1 MKTLKIIGFIFLFIL
16 LTALSQI
23 GGIILI
29 LWILIFRLFSK
40 RFTNAW
46 ARRGVNTGG
55 FVVFYLFCMFLI
67 VPPLARI
74 QDRVP
79 LPISK
84 SGALV
89 PVTYWTAI
97 FGRNYIKS
105 EGRAKLETIAESFVK
120 KHPELKVKY
129 MDCNYPFRFIGSDE
143 KHVVTG
149 FPFLEGLFPHFT
161 HLGDKADIALIYN
174 DEEGNPS
181 NLTPTAIGYG
191 SSVEPNKGEPGY
203 VGPNCPCKTKTV
215 NQKNGLDG
223 VPCVC
228 DNKRTLGFISWYSFM
243 YRNVPQNEKI
253 KLNVEKSAALI
264 RMFTPF
270 DSKIILEAHLRE
282 RLKVLRTSFGL
293 HPCKSVRHDDHF
305 HVRMGGIKYRK

>member
-1 MKTLKIIGFIFLFIL
+1 MKIL
-16 LTALSQI
+16 NIL
-23 GGIILI
+23 GIILLFAI
-29 LWILIFRLFSK
+29 LTILSQVGGVILLLWLLLYQFFKKRLK
-40 RFTNAW
+40 NTW
-46 ARRGVNTGG
+46 VRRSVHVGG
-55 FVVFYLFCMFLI
+55 FVVFYLFFI
-67 VPPLARI
+67 FVIIPPLARI

-79 LPISK
+79 LPMSK

-105 EGRAKLETIAESFVK
+105 EGRDKLETIAEAFVK

-143 KHVVTG
+143 IHEDTG
-149 FPFLEGLFPHFT
+149 FPILEGLFPHFS

-191 SSVEPNKGEPGY
+191 SSVEPNKDEPGY
-203 VGPNCPCKTKTV
+203 VGPNCPCRTKTL
-215 NQKNGLDG
+215 NQKKGKDG

-228 DNKRTLGFISWYSFM
+228 DDTLTLGFIRMYSFM
-243 YRNVPQNEKI
+243 YRNVPQNENI
-253 KLNVEKSAALI
+253 KLNTKKSASLI
-264 RMFTPF
+264 KMFTPY
-270 DSKIILEAHLRE
+270 DSRIILEAHLRE
-282 RLKVLRTSFGL
+282 RLEVLPNSFGN
-293 HPCKSVRHDDHF
+293 HSCKTVRHDDHF
-305 HVRMGGIKYRK
+305 HVRMGGIK

>member
-1 MKTLKIIGFIFLFIL
+1 MKVLNILGIILLFVI
-16 LTALSQI
+16 LTALSQV
-23 GGIILI
+23 GGIILL
-29 LWILIFRLFSK
+29 LWLLLYQFFKK
-40 RFTNAW
+40 RFKNAW
-46 ARRGVNTGG
+46 VRRGVHVGG
-55 FVVFYLFCMFLI
+55 FVVFYLFFMFVI
-67 VPPLARI
+67 IPPLARI

-79 LPISK
+79 LPMSK

-105 EGRAKLETIAESFVK
+105 EGRTKLESIAEAYVK
-120 KHPELKVKY
+120 KHPDLKVKY

-143 KHVVTG
+143 KHVNIG
-149 FPFLEGLFPHFT
+149 FPILEGLFPHFT
-161 HLGDKADIALIYN
+161 HLGDKADIALIYK

-215 NQKNGLDG
+215 QQKKGNSDG

-228 DNKRTLGFISWYSFM
+228 DNTLTLGFIRMYSFM

-253 KLNVEKSAALI
+253 KLDTVLSASLI
-264 RMFTPF
+264 KMFTPY

-282 RLKVLRTSFGL
+282 RLKVLRTSFG
-293 HPCKSVRHDDHF
+293 HHSCKTVRHDDHF
-305 HVRMGGIKYRK
+305 HVRMGGIK

>member
-1 MKTLKIIGFIFLFIL
+1 MKVLNIIGIIILFVIL
-16 LTALSQI
+16 TILSQV
-23 GGIILI
+23 GGIILL
-29 LWILIFRLFSK
+29 LWLLLYQFFKKRLK
-40 RFTNAW
+40 
-46 ARRGVNTGG
+46 NTWVRSSVHVGG
-55 FVVFYLFCMFLI
+55 FVVFYLFFI
-67 VPPLARI
+67 FVIIPPLARI

-79 LPISK
+79 LPMSK

-105 EGRAKLETIAESFVK
+105 EGRDKLETIAEAFVK

-143 KHVVTG
+143 IHEETG
-149 FPFLEGLFPHFT
+149 FPILEGLFPHFT

-191 SSVEPNKGEPGY
+191 SSVEPNKDEPGY
-203 VGPNCPCKTKTV
+203 AGPNCPCRTKTLK
-215 NQKNGLDG
+215 QKQRKDG

-228 DNKRTLGFISWYSFM
+228 DNTLTLGFIRMYSFM

-253 KLNVEKSAALI
+253 KLDTLNSASLI
-264 RMFTPF
+264 KMFTPY
-270 DSKIILEAHLRE
+270 DSRIILEAHLRE
-282 RLKVLRTSFGL
+282 RLEVLRNSFGN
-293 HPCKSVRHDDHF
+293 HSCKTVRHDDHF
-305 HVRMGGIKYRK
+305 HVRMGGIK

>member
-1 MKTLKIIGFIFLFIL
+1 MKILNILGIIL
-16 LTALSQI
+16 LFAILTILSQV
-23 GGIILI
+23 GGIILL
-29 LWILIFRLFSK
+29 LWLLLYQFFKKRLK
-40 RFTNAW
+40 NTW
-46 ARRGVNTGG
+46 VRRGVHVGG
-55 FVVFYLFCMFLI
+55 FVVFYLFFMFI
-67 VPPLARI
+67 IIPPLARI

-79 LPISK
+79 LPMSK

-105 EGRAKLETIAESFVK
+105 EGRDKLETIAEAFVK

-143 KHVVTG
+143 IHEDTG
-149 FPFLEGLFPHFT
+149 FPILEGLFPHFT

-191 SSVEPNKGEPGY
+191 SSVEPNKDEPGY
-203 VGPNCPCKTKTV
+203 VGPNCPCRTKTL
-215 NQKNGLDG
+215 NQKKRKDG

-228 DNKRTLGFISWYSFM
+228 DNTLTLGFIRMYSFM
-243 YRNVPQNEKI
+243 YRNVPQNENI
-253 KLNVEKSAALI
+253 KLDTLNSASLI
-264 RMFTPF
+264 KMFTPY
-270 DSKIILEAHLRE
+270 DSGIILEAHLRE
-282 RLKVLRTSFGL
+282 RLKVLQTSFGN
-293 HPCKSVRHDDHF
+293 HSCKTVRHDDHF
-305 HVRMGGIKYRK
+305 HVRMGGIK

>member
-29 LWILIFRLFSK
+29 LWIIIFRLFSK
-40 RFTNAW
+40 RFTNGW
-46 ARRGVNTGG
+46 ARRGINTGG

-129 MDCNYPFRFIGSDE
+129 MDCNYPFRFNING
-143 KHVVTG
+143 KRNVWI
-149 FPFLEGLFPHFT
+149 LEGLLPHIT
-161 HLGDKADIALIYN
+161 HDGTKADIALIYN
-174 DEEGNPS
+174 DNNGNPI
-181 NLTPTAIGYG
+181 NQTPTSFGYG
-191 SSVEPNKGEPGY
+191 SSVDPRPNETCTPCFCKEKGFW
-203 VGPNCPCKTKTV
+203 
-215 NQKNGLDG
+215 Q
-223 VPCVC
+223 
-228 DNKRTLGFISWYSFM
+228 YSFM
-243 YRNVPQNEKI
+243 YRILPRTEYPLNDRISGELIKIFDRQLTDKIFLEKHLQQRF
-253 KLNVEKSAALI
+253 KLHGYYA
-264 RMFTPF
+264 
-270 DSKIILEAHLRE
+270 EAGCH
-282 RLKVLRTSFGL
+282 
-293 HPCKSVRHDDHF
+293 SVRHDDHF
-305 HVRMGGIKYRK
+305 HVTLCQ

>member
-1 MKTLKIIGFIFLFIL
+1 MKVLNIIGIIILFVIL
-16 LTALSQI
+16 TILSQV
-23 GGIILI
+23 GGIILL
-29 LWILIFRLFSK
+29 LWLLLYQFFKKRLK
-40 RFTNAW
+40 NTW
-46 ARRGVNTGG
+46 VRRGVHVVG
-55 FVVFYLFCMFLI
+55 FVVFYLFFMFI
-67 VPPLARI
+67 IIPPLARI

-79 LPISK
+79 LPMSK

-105 EGRAKLETIAESFVK
+105 EGRDKLETIAEAFVK

-143 KHVVTG
+143 IHEDTG
-149 FPFLEGLFPHFT
+149 FPILEGLFPHFT

-191 SSVEPNKGEPGY
+191 SSVEPNKDEPGY
-203 VGPNCPCKTKTV
+203 VGPNCPCRTKTLK
-215 NQKNGLDG
+215 QKEGKDG

-228 DNKRTLGFISWYSFM
+228 DNTLTLGFIRMYSFM
-243 YRNVPQNEKI
+243 YRNVPQNENI
-253 KLNVEKSAALI
+253 KLDTLNSASLI
-264 RMFTPF
+264 KMFTPY
-270 DSKIILEAHLRE
+270 DSGIILEAHLRK
-282 RLKVLRTSFGL
+282 RLKVLQTSFGN
-293 HPCKSVRHDDHF
+293 HTCKTVRHDDHF
-305 HVRMGGIKYRK
+305 HVRMGGIK

>member
-1 MKTLKIIGFIFLFIL
+1 MKILNILGIIL
-16 LTALSQI
+16 LFAILTILSQV
-23 GGIILI
+23 GGIILL
-29 LWILIFRLFSK
+29 LWLLLYQFFKKRLK
-40 RFTNAW
+40 NTW
-46 ARRGVNTGG
+46 VRRGVHVVG
-55 FVVFYLFCMFLI
+55 FVVFYLFFMFI
-67 VPPLARI
+67 IIPPLARI

-79 LPISK
+79 LPMSK

-105 EGRAKLETIAESFVK
+105 EGRDKLETIAEAFVK

-143 KHVVTG
+143 IHKNTG
-149 FPFLEGLFPHFT
+149 FPILEGLFPHFT

-191 SSVEPNKGEPGY
+191 SSVEPNKDEPGY
-203 VGPNCPCKTKTV
+203 VGPNCPCRTKTL
-215 NQKNGLDG
+215 NQKKGKDG

-228 DNKRTLGFISWYSFM
+228 DNTLTLGFIRMYSFM
-243 YRNVPQNEKI
+243 YRNVPQNENI
-253 KLNVEKSAALI
+253 KLDTLNSASLI
-264 RMFTPF
+264 KMFTPY
-270 DSKIILEAHLRE
+270 DSGIILEAHLRK
-282 RLKVLRTSFGL
+282 RLKVLQTSFGN
-293 HPCKSVRHDDHF
+293 HSCKTVRHDDHF
-305 HVRMGGIKYRK
+305 HVRMGGIK

>member
-1 MKTLKIIGFIFLFIL
+1 MKILNILGIIL
-16 LTALSQI
+16 LFTILTTLSQV
-23 GGIILI
+23 GGIILL
-29 LWILIFRLFSK
+29 LWLLLYQFFKKRLK
-40 RFTNAW
+40 NTW
-46 ARRGVNTGG
+46 VRRGVHVVG
-55 FVVFYLFCMFLI
+55 FVVFYLFFMFI
-67 VPPLARI
+67 IIPPLARI

-79 LPISK
+79 LPMSK

-105 EGRAKLETIAESFVK
+105 EGRDKLETIAEAFVK

-143 KHVVTG
+143 IHEETG
-149 FPFLEGLFPHFT
+149 FPILEGLFPHFS

-191 SSVEPNKGEPGY
+191 SSVEPNKDEPGY
-203 VGPNCPCKTKTV
+203 VGPNCPCRTKTL
-215 NQKNGLDG
+215 NQKKGKDG

-228 DNKRTLGFISWYSFM
+228 DDTLTLGFIRMYSFM
-243 YRNVPQNEKI
+243 YRNVPQNENI
-253 KLNVEKSAALI
+253 KLDTLNSASLI
-264 RMFTPF
+264 KMFTPY
-270 DSKIILEAHLRE
+270 DSRIILEAHLRK
-282 RLKVLRTSFGL
+282 RLKVLQTSFGN
-293 HPCKSVRHDDHF
+293 HSCKTVRHDDHF
-305 HVRMGGIKYRK
+305 HVRMGGIK

>member
-1 MKTLKIIGFIFLFIL
+1 MKVLNILGIILLFAI
-16 LTALSQI
+16 LTALTQV
-23 GGIILI
+23 GGIILL
-29 LWILIFRLFSK
+29 LWLLLYQFFKKRLK
-40 RFTNAW
+40 NLW
-46 ARRGVNTGG
+46 VRRGVHVGG
-55 FVVFYLFCMFLI
+55 FVVFYLFFMFVI
-67 VPPLARI
+67 IPPLARI

-79 LPISK
+79 LPMSK

-105 EGRAKLETIAESFVK
+105 EGRDKLETIAEAFVK

-143 KHVVTG
+143 IHKNTG
-149 FPFLEGLFPHFT
+149 FPILEGLFPHFT

-191 SSVEPNKGEPGY
+191 SSVEPNKDEPGY
-203 VGPNCPCKTKTV
+203 VGPNCPCRTKTL
-215 NQKNGLDG
+215 NQKKGKDG

-228 DNKRTLGFISWYSFM
+228 DNTLTLGFIRMYSFM
-243 YRNVPQNEKI
+243 YRNVPQNENI
-253 KLNVEKSAALI
+253 KLNTKKSASLI
-264 RMFTPF
+264 KMFTPY
-270 DSKIILEAHLRE
+270 DSRIILEAHLRE
-282 RLKVLRTSFGL
+282 RLEVLRNSFGN
-293 HPCKSVRHDDHF
+293 HSCKTVRHDDHF
-305 HVRMGGIKYRK
+305 HVRMGGIK

>member
-1 MKTLKIIGFIFLFIL
+1 MKILNILGIIL
-16 LTALSQI
+16 LFAILTILSQV
-23 GGIILI
+23 GGIILL
-29 LWILIFRLFSK
+29 LWLLLYQFFKKRLK
-40 RFTNAW
+40 NTW
-46 ARRGVNTGG
+46 VRRGVHVGG
-55 FVVFYLFCMFLI
+55 FVVFYLFFMFI
-67 VPPLARI
+67 IIPPLARI

-79 LPISK
+79 LPMSK

-105 EGRAKLETIAESFVK
+105 EGRDKLETIAEAFVK

-143 KHVVTG
+143 IHEDTG
-149 FPFLEGLFPHFT
+149 FPILEGLFPHFT

-191 SSVEPNKGEPGY
+191 SSVEPNKDEPGY
-203 VGPNCPCKTKTV
+203 VGPNCPCRTKTL
-215 NQKNGLDG
+215 NQKKRKDG

-228 DNKRTLGFISWYSFM
+228 DNTLTLGFIRMYSFM
-243 YRNVPQNEKI
+243 YRNVPQNENI
-253 KLNVEKSAALI
+253 KLNTKKSASLI
-264 RMFTPF
+264 KMFTPY
-270 DSKIILEAHLRE
+270 DSGIILEAHLRE
-282 RLKVLRTSFGL
+282 RLEVLQTSFGN
-293 HPCKSVRHDDHF
+293 HSCKTVRHDDHF
-305 HVRMGGIKYRK
+305 HVRMGGIK

>member
-1 MKTLKIIGFIFLFIL
+1 MKVLNIIGIIILFVIL
-16 LTALSQI
+16 TILSQV
-23 GGIILI
+23 GGIILL
-29 LWILIFRLFSK
+29 LWLLLYQFFKKRLK
-40 RFTNAW
+40 NTW
-46 ARRGVNTGG
+46 VRRSVHVGG
-55 FVVFYLFCMFLI
+55 FVVFYLFFMFI
-67 VPPLARI
+67 IIPPLARI

-79 LPISK
+79 LPMSK

-105 EGRAKLETIAESFVK
+105 EGRDKLETIAEAFVK

-143 KHVVTG
+143 IHKNTG
-149 FPFLEGLFPHFT
+149 FPILEGLFPHFT

-191 SSVEPNKGEPGY
+191 SSVEPNKDEPGY
-203 VGPNCPCKTKTV
+203 VGPNCPCRTKTL
-215 NQKNGLDG
+215 NQKKGKDG

-228 DNKRTLGFISWYSFM
+228 DNTLTLGFIRMYSFM
-243 YRNVPQNEKI
+243 YRNVPQNENI
-253 KLNVEKSAALI
+253 KLNTKKSASLI
-264 RMFTPF
+264 KMFTPY
-270 DSKIILEAHLRE
+270 DSRIILEAHLRE
-282 RLKVLRTSFGL
+282 RLEVLRNSFGN
-293 HPCKSVRHDDHF
+293 HSCKTVRHDDHF
-305 HVRMGGIKYRK
+305 HVRMGGIK